1 MTRITIRFTDEQEKV
16 IKKKAEINNMNIS
29 EYIKSCLFD
38 KNKNEQVKIDNEEN
52 KNNLDD
58 INNKIL
64 RVNNNVIKSHNI
76 LDNNLSKIEMQ
87 INTLVYF
94 ILLIIQLFKPNNF
107 DEAKKML
114 SKAKNIA
121 KIEQQEEANKK

>member
-1 MTRITIRFTDEQEKV
+1 MTRITIRFTDEQEKI
-16 IKKKAEINNMNIS
+16 IKKKAKIKNMNTS
-29 EYIKSCLFD
+29 DYIKFCLFD
-38 KNKNEQVKIDNEEN
+38 KNKNEQIKFNNEEN

-58 INNKIL
+58 INKRIL
-64 RVNNNVIKSHNI
+64 KVNTNVIKSHNI

>member
-1 MTRITIRFTDEQEKV
+1 MGQITIRLKDEDEKKLK
-16 IKKKAEINNMNIS
+16 IEAEKNNLS
-29 EYIKSCLFD
+29 LAEFCRKLLLEQ
-38 KNKNEQVKIDNEEN
+38 KNYNEEN
-52 KNNLDD
+52 TNNLDD

-64 RVNNNVIKSHNI
+64 KVNTNVIKSHNI
-76 LDNNLSKIEMQ
+76 LDSNLSKIEMQ

>member
-1 MTRITIRFTDEQEKV
+1 MGQITIRLKDEDEKKLK
-16 IKKKAEINNMNIS
+16 IEAEKNNLS
-29 EYIKSCLFD
+29 LAEFCRKLLLEQ
-38 KNKNEQVKIDNEEN
+38 KNYNEEN

-64 RVNNNVIKSHNI
+64 RVNTNVIKSHNI

-121 KIEQQEEANKK
+121 KIEQEEANKK